1 MAWNG
6 LTKEELIK
14 AGLDPDEIGKLK
26 TSVDGLD
33 SKIKSAVEEA
43 NKVNVTT
50 LTGIQETLQALQA
63 KLSGPVK
70 QEQGSNN
77 DNTHDTD
84 ETTDWLMEPEKAA
97 TKLIDSKVG
106 SVAVLAANMRSDMNY
121 SNFKSTGPRGFSKF
135 EKEIKEMYDKEPLA
149 TRCNPKLIENIYKI
163 VVADHIDEIAKTGET
178 FFVEPTTGGKPSG
191 TDTPKKKPEELLT
204 KDELEQCTKWGIAPE
219 DYLKEKS
226 EISGVTYV

>member
-63 KLSGPVK
+63 KLSGSVK
-70 QEQGSNN
+70 QEQASNDDTRN
-77 DNTHDTD
+77 TD

-97 TKLIDSKVG
+97 TKLIDSKVSG
-106 SVAVLAANMRSDMNY
+106 VAVLAANMRSDMNY

-149 TRCNPKLIENIYKI
+149 TRCNPKLIEKSIRSWLRIILMRSRKL
-163 VVADHIDEIAKTGET
+163 GRR
-178 FFVEPTTGGKPSG
+178 SLWS
-191 TDTPKKKPEELLT
+191 LLRA
-204 KDELEQCTKWGIAPE
+204 GIHLA
-219 DYLKEKS
+219 
-226 EISGVTYV
+226 